1 MKQRPIDL
9 LPQGIRARTQAG
21 VVAGRYAVAILI
33 GIVLTGLMATHSRL
47 VRDLARQRLHTAQQQ
62 ADLALSA
69 EARAEQ
75 LRLHL
80 EETRKFIDSYDVI
93 ALPLDHSRIVATI
106 VNALPRS
113 ATLERLTLDVSA
125 RRAAAS
131 PRLKGAKSGATA
143 APGRVLIGE
152 LSGFAASDDDVVA
165 IAKALQAAKLFEHVS
180 LDYSRTRLVR
190 EHVAREFRISLRAD
204 LHVRYEVAGP
214 AAAPVLAEGDDVQ

>member
-21 VVAGRYAVAILI
+21 VVAGRYAVAILV
-33 GIVLTGLMATHSRL
+33 GVVLTGLMATHSRL

-113 ATLERLTLDVSA
+113 ATLERITLDVSA
-125 RRAAAS
+125 RRAAAP
-131 PRLKGAKSGATA
+131 PRLKGAKSEA

-152 LSGFAASDDDVVA
+152 VSGFAASDDDVVA
-165 IAKALQAAKLFEHVS
+165 IAKALQAAKLFEQVN

>member
-21 VVAGRYAVAILI
+21 VVAGWYVAAILI
-33 GIVLTGLMATHSRL
+33 GVVLTGLMVTHSRL
-47 VRDLARQRLHTAQQQ
+47 VRDLARQRLRGAQQQ
-62 ADLALSA
+62 ADLALST
-69 EARAEQ
+69 EAKAEQ

-113 ATLERLTLDVSA
+113 ATLERITLESSA
-125 RRAAAS
+125 RRAAAP
-131 PRLKGAKSGATA
+131 PRLKGAKSEP

-152 LSGFAASDDDVVA
+152 LSGFAASNGDLLA
-165 IAKALQAAKLFEHVS
+165 IVKALQAVKVFEQVN

-190 EHVAREFRISLRAD
+190 DHVAREFRISLRAD
-204 LHVRYEVAGP
+204 LDARYHVAGP
-214 AAAPVLAEGDDVQ
+214 PAAPVLAEGDDVE